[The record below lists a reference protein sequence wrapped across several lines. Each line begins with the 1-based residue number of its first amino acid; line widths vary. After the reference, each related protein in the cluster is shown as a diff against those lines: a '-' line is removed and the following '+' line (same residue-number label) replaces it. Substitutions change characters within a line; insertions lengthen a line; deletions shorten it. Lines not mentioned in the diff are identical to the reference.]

1 MLLWKIPE
9 DLLKEIK
16 ASNCYTL
23 IFGEATGLS
32 KKSSTILFKICW
44 QQKNFWNL
52 HKVMIALLVNI
63 CLGLWKKHQNL
74 GKIRWTAEV
83 KVIMGLDCEWRAR
96 DHIEK
101 KYTHCHSGQLNLAGR
116 CLTKILD
123 FQNIMDAVKKSRIS
137 SICLPKV
144 RSIDKALS
152 TSCY

>member
-32 KKSSTILFKICW
+32 KKSSTLLFKICW

-63 CLGLWKKHQNL
+63 CLGLWKKTSEFGQDSMNCG
-74 GKIRWTAEV
+74 GKGHHGT
-83 KVIMGLDCEWRAR
+83 GLWMTCQGSYWKE
-96 DHIEK
+96 I
-101 KYTHCHSGQLNLAGR
+101 YT
-116 CLTKILD
+116 
-123 FQNIMDAVKKSRIS
+123 
-137 SICLPKV
+137 
-144 RSIDKALS
+144 LS
-152 TSCY
+152 